1 MLRKSW
7 FLALLVVSCLML
19 PATAGAKLPKS
30 DRKAAKQMLSGTL
43 YMRLD
48 APSEIGTQPFGIYY
62 SPLVEISPDS
72 TNTDADQGFSFGM
85 YHAGSTRWGIRI
97 NDPVRV
103 DELEFEGNEVE
114 IELDGM
120 GAVSDEHTVIKFI
133 HINTLADFERAFGQ
147 AFSRVPLQVEHDEW
161 SPEIKEAIAQRKL
174 LDGMTRR
181 QVYYVTGA
189 PEKFER
195 SEEDGKE
202 IEIWWLRQD
211 KGMKF
216 GFFRHS
222 TGEQTGMSGTIRFE
236 DGILVGTGTSGTRS
250 EFSLED

>member
-1 MLRKSW
+1 MLRKSRCLVL
-7 FLALLVVSCLML
+7 LAVSGLML
-19 PATAGAKLPKS
+19 APAAWAKLAKS

-62 SPLVEISPDS
+62 RPLVEISPDS
-72 TNTDADQGFSFGM
+72 TTTDADRGFSFGV
-85 YHAGSTRWGIRI
+85 YHAGSTRWGISI
-97 NDPVRV
+97 NDPVRL

-120 GAVSDEHTVIKFI
+120 GPVSDEHTVIKFI
-133 HINTLADFERAFGQ
+133 HISTLSDFERAFEQ
-147 AFSRVPLQVEHDEW
+147 AFSRVPLQEEHDDW
-161 SPEIKEAIAQRKL
+161 PAEIKEAIAQRKL
-174 LDGMTRR
+174 QDGMTRR

-189 PEKFER
+189 PERFEK

-202 IEIWWLRQD
+202 IEVWWLRQD

-216 GFFRHS
+216 GFFHHS
-222 TGEQTGMSGTIRFE
+222 TGEQTGLSQSIRFE
-236 DGILVGTGTSGTRS
+236 DGVLVGVGTSGTRS
-250 EFSLED
+250 GFSLDD